1 MKKIALISDTHYTL
15 DVRFLDYFNK
25 ADEIWHAGDIGDL
38 KIIDELKKNSIIRAV
53 HGNIDNY
60 LIKAQFKS
68 EIYFKCE
75 EVNVLM
81 THIGGYPGKYNKNI
95 ICKIEKFR
103 PDLFICGHSH
113 ILKVMYDKKYKLL
126 HMNPGALGDYG
137 QHKVKTLLYFII
149 DKKEI
154 KELKVIEYPRN

>member
-1 MKKIALISDTHYTL
+1 MISDTHHTL
-15 DVRFLDYFNK
+15 DVRFLDYFKK

-38 KIIDELKKNSIIRAV
+38 EIIDELKKNAKIRAV

-60 LIKAQFKS
+60 VIKTLFKS

-75 EVNVLM
+75 EVSVLM
-81 THIGGYPGKYNKNI
+81 THIGGYPGRYNKKI
-95 ICKIEKFR
+95 INQIEKYK
-103 PDLFICGHSH
+103 PNLFICGHSH
-113 ILKVMYDKKYKLL
+113 ILKVMYDEKYKLL
-126 HMNPGALGDYG
+126 HMNPGALGNYG

-154 KELKVIEYPRN
+154 KNLKVIEYARN

>member
-1 MKKIALISDTHYTL
+1 MKKIVLISDTHNTL
-15 DVRFLDYFNK
+15 DERFFPSFEK
-25 ADEIWHAGDIGDL
+25 ADEIWHAGDIGNL
-38 KIIDELKKNSIIRAV
+38 KVTDKLNNFAKVRAV
-53 HGNIDNY
+53 WGNIDNN
-60 LIKAQFKS
+60 LVKS
-68 EIYFKCE
+68 EFQKNLYFKCE
-75 EVNVLM
+75 KVNIFM

-95 ICKIEKFR
+95 LPIIEENN

-126 HMNPGALGDYG
+126 HMNPGALGNYG

-154 KELKVIEYPRN
+154 KDLKVIEYPRN

>member
-1 MKKIALISDTHYTL
+1 MKKIALISDTHYSL

-68 EIYFKCE
+68 EIYFK
-75 EVNVLM
+75 
-81 THIGGYPGKYNKNI
+81 
-95 ICKIEKFR
+95 
-103 PDLFICGHSH
+103 
-113 ILKVMYDKKYKLL
+113 
-126 HMNPGALGDYG
+126 
-137 QHKVKTLLYFII
+137 
-149 DKKEI
+149 
-154 KELKVIEYPRN
+154 